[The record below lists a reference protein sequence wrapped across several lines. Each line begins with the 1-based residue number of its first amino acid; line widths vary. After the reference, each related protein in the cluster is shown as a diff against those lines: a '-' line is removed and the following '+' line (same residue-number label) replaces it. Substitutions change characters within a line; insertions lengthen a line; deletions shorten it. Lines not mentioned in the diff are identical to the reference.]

1 MQSPKISVITPNY
14 NHGRFLP
21 EVVDSALSQGYPNL
35 EIIIVDDGSTD
46 NSPEIIEALTADHPE
61 VRPVF
66 LKRNAGV
73 NRAMNRGTQE
83 ATGEFAIY
91 RSANDLHFPG
101 FFEKAA
107 RMLVEHPQAGLCC
120 GDLAYFADNTRL
132 FQVEPLGLSLEP
144 AYLAPRE
151 FARNIGQNPIH
162 GHTVMARLSEVRAAG
177 GFIPEQE
184 WYADWF
190 LYHLIGFRRGV
201 CYIPEPFAYA
211 RLDSNSYGN
220 ASPLKKDRQ
229 RAVLESILR
238 ELKTFNRDV
247 INLFMLSGALGFFE
261 SDLVDLVF
269 RDEKMRDPETFLLV
283 QRSLY
288 QWSLRESPSYEDQS
302 IPSVIRRILRSH
314 RDWIIEQAA
323 LRPEAVITAFGAGSH
338 TRILLRI
345 WDEMDLPPIGAI
357 IVSSEP
363 DSNSFNDIPVYA
375 IDHFDESRAALLV
388 ISSHAFEEAMDAKC
402 QKYLSRTPRLTF
414 WNPDLGTRPKPSLL
428 LGQV

>member
-1 MQSPKISVITPNY
+1 MHSPKISVITPNY

-46 NSPEIIEALTADHPE
+46 NSPEIIEALAADHPE
-61 VRPVF
+61 IIPVF
-66 LKRNAGV
+66 LDRNAGV
-73 NRAMNRGTQE
+73 NRAMNRGTEE
-83 ATGEFAIY
+83 ATGEFAVY

-101 FFEKAA
+101 FFDKAA

-120 GDLAYFADNTRL
+120 GDIAYFTGDPQL
-132 FQVEPLGLSLEP
+132 FQVEPLGLSPEP
-144 AYLAPRE
+144 AYLKPKD

-190 LYHLIGFRRGV
+190 LYLLIGFRRGV

-229 RAVLESILR
+229 RAVLESIMR
-238 ELKTFNRDV
+238 ELRTSHRDV
-247 INLFMLSGALGFFE
+247 LSLFMLSGALAFFE
-261 SDLVDLVF
+261 SDMVEMVF
-269 RDEKMRDPETFLLV
+269 RDEEMRDAETFLLV
-283 QRSLY
+283 QRSMY
-288 QWSLRESPSYEDQS
+288 QWSLREKLSYDDQS
-302 IPSVIRRILRSH
+302 IPGVIRRVLRSH
-314 RDWIIEQAA
+314 SDWIMELAA
-323 LRPEAVITAFGAGSH
+323 LSPEAVITAYGAGSH

-345 WDEMDLPPIGAI
+345 WREMDLPPIGAI
-357 IVSSEP
+357 VVSGEP
-363 DSNSFNDIPVYA
+363 DSDSFIDIPVYA
-375 IDHFDESRAALLV
+375 LDSFDESRASLVV
-388 ISSHAFEEAMDAKC
+388 ISSQSFEAAMAAKC
-402 QKYLSRTPRLTF
+402 RKYLSRTPRLTF
-414 WNPDLGTRPKPSLL
+414 WKPDLGTRPEPSLL
-428 LGQV
+428 MEQV